1 MLTAVGHWIVFL
13 FPSVSLYF
21 PNFSVKSLGRLPERP
36 LVCLVKVWFTIL
48 EWALGTTWL
57 DYSTATLPF
66 TGRQISEMKSV
77 PRRIFGGRRENVII
91 DGMCDLYA
99 TSNVIRW
106 MKSGVMQAAGRY
118 RNEWKYVNFI
128 WNDTLLGRRVD
139 SSARLRS

>member
-1 MLTAVGHWIVFL
+1 M
-13 FPSVSLYF
+13 
-21 PNFSVKSLGRLPERP
+21 
-36 LVCLVKVWFTIL
+36 
-48 EWALGTTWL
+48 
-57 DYSTATLPF
+57 
-66 TGRQISEMKSV
+66 

-128 WNDTLLGRRVD
+128 
-139 SSARLRS
+139 